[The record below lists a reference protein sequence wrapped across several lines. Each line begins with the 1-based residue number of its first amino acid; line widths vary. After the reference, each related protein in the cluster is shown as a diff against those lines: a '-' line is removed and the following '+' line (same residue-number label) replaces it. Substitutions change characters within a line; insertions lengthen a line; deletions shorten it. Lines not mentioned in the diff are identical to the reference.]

1 MVFLATGLGLQ
12 VACLCHHQVQG
23 QVGGS
28 PEGRDGAVVLFGSH
42 ELLPIKIMQQHG
54 LSADAFGY
62 TVLALLFSHDEI
74 GTKKA
79 ACMNRLLV
87 FA

>member
-23 QVGGS
+23 QVDGS

-42 ELLPIKIMQQHG
+42 GLLPIKIMQQYCLHSDVFFAHSG
-54 LSADAFGY
+54 
-62 TVLALLFSHDEI
+62 
-74 GTKKA
+74 
-79 ACMNRLLV
+79 CLV
-87 FA
+87 VS